1 MGKLIRAISQNWAAV
16 CWALDSTDM
25 VATLE
30 RYHQPSAVVTAAAG
44 RLLTAAS
51 IMGSMLKV
59 EEGSVTLRITAGG
72 PVGSLIAVSD
82 AGGNARAYAANPI
95 VELPLNDKGKLDVSG
110 AVGKKGNLFVVKDLG
125 MGEPYV
131 GLVPLA
137 SGEIAEDITSYFAV
151 SEQIPTACALGVLVN
166 PDLTVKAAGG
176 YILQLLPGAREE
188 DIARVEQN
196 TMSLPS
202 VTQMLTA
209 GMTPEKIAEKTL
221 EGMAPRILDSR
232 TVEYRCG
239 CSRERMAAALR
250 SLDAGELRA
259 MAEEDGQAELCC
271 HFCPNRYTFTK
282 EELLE
287 MIAEKTLDSG
297 EDL

>member
-1 MGKLIRAISQNWAAV
+1 
-16 CWALDSTDM
+16 
-25 VATLE
+25 
-30 RYHQPSAVVTAAAG
+30 
-44 RLLTAAS
+44 
-51 IMGSMLKV
+51 
-59 EEGSVTLRITAGG
+59 VTLRITAGG

-95 VELPLNDKGKLDVSG
+95 VELPLNNKGKLDVSG

-151 SEQIPTACALGVLVN
+151 SEQIPTVCALGVLVN

-209 GMTPEKIAEKTL
+209 GMTPGKIAEKTL

-239 CSRERMAAALR
+239 CSRERMTAALR